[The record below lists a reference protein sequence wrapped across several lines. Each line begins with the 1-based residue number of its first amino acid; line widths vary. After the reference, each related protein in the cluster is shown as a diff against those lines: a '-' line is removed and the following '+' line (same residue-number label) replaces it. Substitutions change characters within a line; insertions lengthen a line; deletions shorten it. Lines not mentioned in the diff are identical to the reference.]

1 MTANN
6 FALTSD
12 SFNGLVAQPRESNCD
27 SILLNQNRHFGHN
40 PVKLNELV
48 SNDTP
53 RASTFASSSWEG
65 LEVVVK
71 FIQGGVNLAPFNSY
85 YTHSLQFKK

>member
-12 SFNGLVAQPRESNCD
+12 SFNGLVAQPREANCD
-27 SILLNQNRHFGHN
+27 SILSNQNRHFRHN
-40 PVKLNELV
+40 PVKLNELL

-53 RASTFASSSWEG
+53 RSSIFASSSRDG
-65 LEVVVK
+65 LEVVVY
-71 FIQGGVNLAPFNSY
+71 FIQEGVGGGGGKSCYV
-85 YTHSLQFKK
+85 